1 MKKSTKVTGNN
12 TQKQNVK
19 SPTKKTT
26 EVQQDL
32 MLQSG
37 RDWAKQSY
45 RSSKSPSQD
54 SPSGIS
60 PTTKRMSSSGVQI
73 TQNIRMQKRHSSIVA
88 KGTEMHQRSVIKYL
102 GLNLEPVCDKKNH
115 EKNRLIYI
123 CQSAFCKAQKRLG
136 CAYCLLEEHNNHETM
151 EVQQFCKVF
160 DEKYRQFQEQ
170 FGQIDKMPDRVQ
182 EMKQKFEQ
190 LTKDIIQKLKQIE
203 QGILCAINGF
213 QLMDNKENGLSNQV
227 DQLIKKNIYEMSQ
240 EELIES
246 IEFIQGK
253 HLREISQIARDTN
266 IKVKQRT
273 IQLDLSWQTYF
284 PQLECDILQALD
296 DNKELLIQD
305 QDLNLIRL
313 QKIEMK
319 QQRLDGISQQ
329 IKEQI
334 QNKENQQE
342 QQQEILGLKQQEI
355 QMMNR
360 RVSSALDNKVAN
372 LPEIHEDYHN
382 HFDCMHTDGQTQQDV
397 DESQQKIQENVNTFP
412 HTIYTQDCEHRQPCN
427 TIPIF
432 ACCNKAY
439 PCAQCH
445 GYKVHPPKISV
456 PSYRYCMKCLEIYL
470 VIYPTNQA
478 VNCLKCS

>member
-1 MKKSTKVTGNN
+1 MKKSTKTQVTT

-26 EVQQDL
+26 EIQQES

-45 RSSKSPSQD
+45 RSSQSPSQH

-60 PTTKRMSSSGVQI
+60 PTTKRMSSSAVQI
-73 TQNIRMQKRHSSIVA
+73 PQNIRMQKRHSSIVA

-115 EKNRLIYI
+115 EKNKLIYI
-123 CQSAFCKAQKRLG
+123 CQHPLCKAQKRLG

-151 EVQQFCKVF
+151 EVQQFCKLF
-160 DEKYRQFQEQ
+160 DEKYREFQEQ
-170 FGQIDKMPDRVQ
+170 CGSIQKMPERVS
-182 EMKQKFEQ
+182 EVKQKFEQ
-190 LTKDIIQKLKQIE
+190 LTKEILQKLKLIE
-203 QGILCAINGF
+203 QGIICAVNGF
-213 QLMDNKENGLSNQV
+213 LFWENKENGLTEQV
-227 DQLIKKNIYEMSQ
+227 EQLIKKNIYDMTQ
-240 EELIES
+240 DELFES

-253 HLREISQIARDTN
+253 HIREITQIATQTN
-266 IKVKQRT
+266 LAVKKRT
-273 IQLDLSWQTYF
+273 IQLDLTWQTYF
-284 PQLECDILQALD
+284 PQLESDIMYALD
-296 DNKELLIQD
+296 DNKEMFIQD

-319 QQRLDGISQQ
+319 QQRLDGLSQQ

-334 QNKENQQE
+334 QNNNTIQQKIPGFK
-342 QQQEILGLKQQEI
+342 QEEI
-355 QMMNR
+355 QMMNSI
-360 RVSSALDNKVAN
+360 VSQALDKVAS
-372 LPEIHEDYHN
+372 LPEIKNEFNN
-382 HFDCMHTDGQTQQDV
+382 HFDSMHTDGQTEQDL

-412 HTIYTQDCEHRQPCN
+412 HIIYTQDCEHRQPCN

-445 GYKVHPPKISV
+445 GYKQHPPKISV

-478 VNCLKCS
+478 VNCLKCQ